1 MEYRKI
7 GKTDMSASVIGFGAE
22 HLDFKPYAQIES
34 TVHAVLDHGINMMDI
49 FMPGEEIRK
58 HLGQALKG
66 RRDKMLIQGHIGSV
80 DIGGQYETSRVLAT
94 CKRYFEDL
102 LRHLG
107 TDYIDFGM
115 LFFIDDQKSF
125 DTVFLGEI
133 LPYAQQLKKEGKIRA
148 IGASAHNPVIAKKM
162 VETGELDLL
171 MFSINPAFDMAPS
184 GIEVFDML
192 GDDFTSDRITTVDPA
207 RVELYK
213 SCVANEVGITV
224 MKTLGSGKLLSAE
237 HTPFAKP
244 LSVGQCIHYA
254 LTRPGVVSAL
264 VGYETPAHVEEAM
277 AYLSMSEEEKDYTEA
292 CSVMQESFE
301 GNCVYCNHC
310 LPCPVEID
318 IAAVNKY
325 LDIALLDETSVPQSI
340 ADHYASLSAHGG
352 DCIACGSCEAKCP
365 FSVPV
370 IGKMQQAAKVFG
382 K

>member
-1 MEYRKI
+1 M
-7 GKTDMSASVIGFGAE
+7 
-22 HLDFKPYAQIES
+22 
-34 TVHAVLDHGINMMDI
+34 
-49 FMPGEEIRK
+49 
-58 HLGQALKG
+58 
-66 RRDKMLIQGHIGSV
+66 
-80 DIGGQYETSRVLAT
+80 
-94 CKRYFEDL
+94 
-102 LRHLG
+102 
-107 TDYIDFGM
+107 
-115 LFFIDDQKSF
+115 
-125 DTVFLGEI
+125 
-133 LPYAQQLKKEGKIRA
+133 
-148 IGASAHNPVIAKKM
+148 
-162 VETGELDLL
+162 
-171 MFSINPAFDMAPS
+171 
-184 GIEVFDML
+184 
-192 GDDFTSDRITTVDPA
+192 
-207 RVELYK
+207 
-213 SCVANEVGITV
+213 ANEVGITV

-325 LDIALLDETSVPQSI
+325 LDIALLDENSVPQSI
-340 ADHYASLSAHGG
+340 ADHYASLSVHGG

-370 IGKMQQAAKVFG
+370 IRKMQQAAKVFG

>member
-7 GKTDMSASVIGFGAE
+7 GKTDMRASVIGFGAE
-22 HLDFKPYAQIES
+22 HLDFKPYAQIER
-34 TVHAVLDHGINMMDI
+34 TVHAVLDSGINMMDI

-80 DIGGQYETSRVLAT
+80 DIGGQYETTRDLAT
-94 CKRYFEDL
+94 SKRYFEDL

-148 IGASAHNPVIAKKM
+148 IGASAHNPLIAKQM

-184 GIEVFDML
+184 GIEVFDIL
-192 GDDFTSDRITTVDPA
+192 GEDFTSDRITTVDPA

-237 HTPFAKP
+237 HTPFSKP
-244 LSVGQCIHYA
+244 LTVGQCIHYA

-264 VGYETPAHVEEAM
+264 VGYETPEHVEEAM
-277 AYLSMSEEEKDYTEA
+277 AYVTMSEEQKDYTEA
-292 CSVMQESFE
+292 CSVMQQSFE

-325 LDIALLDETSVPQSI
+325 LDIALLDENKVPQSI
-340 ADHYASLSAHGG
+340 ADHYANLSAHGS

-365 FSVPV
+365 FSVGV
-370 IGKMQQAAKVFG
+370 TAKMQQAAKVFG